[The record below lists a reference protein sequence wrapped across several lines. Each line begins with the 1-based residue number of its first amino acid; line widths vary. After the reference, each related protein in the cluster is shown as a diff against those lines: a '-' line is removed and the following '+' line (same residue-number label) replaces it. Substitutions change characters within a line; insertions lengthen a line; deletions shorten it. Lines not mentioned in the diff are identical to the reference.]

1 MTDTLVQDEIA
12 RIYAEE
18 NYSEFEFYM
27 MGQIMAWCLCQD
39 KKFESN
45 KEMVNSFWAERLN

>member
-27 MGQIMAWCLCQD
+27 MYQIMAWRLYQG
-39 KKFESN
+39 KKFGST
-45 KEMVNSFWAERLN
+45 KEMVNAFWSERLN

>member
-27 MGQIMAWCLCQD
+27 MSQIMAWCLYQG
-39 KKFESN
+39 KKFGST